1 LDQTDPEGE
10 DVIAAF
16 ASVAAALTLW
26 ALVQSRA
33 RDPVV
38 GERVAHLTGEAVRV
52 ERKRRRPG
60 RSTLDRLGKRVPA
73 DRPAIAATI
82 VAAGASL
89 TPDEFAGL
97 RALGAFFGVLA
108 GTRFGALGALL
119 IPALGFAGY
128 IAPDAFLRA
137 RIRSRKDEIASA
149 LPDVVDLMAV
159 CAQAGLNIPLML
171 KRVAERAPGVLGE
184 ELRTSLQEIDLGVPR
199 KQALAA
205 LAEKNRLPEM
215 DSLVG
220 ALVSSERFGTSIASS
235 LPALATD
242 IRNKRRHHAEEQARR
257 APIKMLFPLVFLI
270 LPAFVLLT
278 VVPLLLGTFQSLGF

>member
-1 LDQTDPEGE
+1 M
-10 DVIAAF
+10 
-16 ASVAAALTLW
+16 AAALTLW
-26 ALVQSRA
+26 ALAQSRV
-33 RDPVV
+33 RDPAV
-38 GERVAHLTGEAVRV
+38 GERVLQLTSGIAPLEQK
-52 ERKRRRPG
+52 KRRTG
-60 RSTLDRLGKRVPA
+60 RSLLVRLGKRVPA
-73 DRPAIAATI
+73 DRAAVAGSIAA
-82 VAAGASL
+82 AGVLL

-97 RALGAFFGVLA
+97 RALGALVGVLA
-108 GTRFGALGALL
+108 GARFGALGALL

-159 CAQAGLNIPLML
+159 CAQAGLNIPLMMR
-171 KRVAERAPGVLGE
+171 RVAERAPGVLGE
-184 ELRTSLQEIDLGVPR
+184 ELRTSLKEIDLGVPR

-205 LAEKNRLPEM
+205 LAERNRLPEM

-235 LPALATD
+235 LPALAAE